1 MLRRLFSF
9 RPGGFAPFQLA
20 SCLRGKLLVIGPN
33 SIQLV
38 LLKIL
43 EIKQGVVRGLIRA
56 NEFVK
61 LDMHCLRVAI
71 LRVLNKKNHQEG
83 DNGGPRIYDELP
95 GIAEIEE
102 RS

>member
-1 MLRRLFSF
+1 MR
-9 RPGGFAPFQLA
+9 GF
-20 SCLRGKLLVIGPN
+20 V
-33 SIQLV
+33 
-38 LLKIL
+38 
-43 EIKQGVVRGLIRA
+43 RA

-83 DNGGPRIYDELP
+83 DDGRPRIYDELP

-102 RS
+102 RP